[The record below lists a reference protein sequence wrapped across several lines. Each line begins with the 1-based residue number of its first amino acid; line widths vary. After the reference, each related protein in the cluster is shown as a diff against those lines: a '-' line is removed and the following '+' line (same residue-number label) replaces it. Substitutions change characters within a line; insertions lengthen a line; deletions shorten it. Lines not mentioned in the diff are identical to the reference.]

1 MQYLWQYPSNPNH
14 PFNLMTHLLDTSSV
28 QAGNLCA
35 QLFTNS
41 IFSLLT
47 ASCLSFSSDPKK
59 IQNISFFHQTFVYG
73 WISIAIASNHQIPH
87 HNRWCLPLWHSPRLT
102 ISLSLSLSS
111 GFLCFL
117 LLSSP
122 TVAELLLPLTPI
134 AVGGASHRRHNH
146 WWLRVQLSYSLFSF
160 SFILF
165 FSIFIC
171 LLDKT
176 ETPLT
181 LIFFHFFISLMNKIL
196 FQFWLAWWM
205 GFLVWTSGISNNCYY
220 WHF

>member
-1 MQYLWQYPSNPNH
+1 MASQPVQLSYFLFS
-14 PFNLMTHLLDTSSV
+14 FSFILFFSIFICLLDKTETPLTHINSLS
-28 QAGNLCA
+28 LSLPCA
-35 QLFTNS
+35 AASPSTHSLPLPQS
-41 IFSLLT
+41 IVT
-47 ASCLSFSSDPKK
+47 AARYQST
-59 IQNISFFHQTFVYG
+59 QG
-73 WISIAIASNHQIPH
+73 QIPH
-87 HNRWCLPLWHSPRLT
+87 HHRWCLPLWNSPRLT
-102 ISLSLSLSS
+102 LSLSLSS

-122 TVAELLLPLTPI
+122 AMAELLLPLTPI

-181 LIFFHFFISLMNKIL
+181 LILFHFFISLMNKIL

-205 GFLVWTSGISNNCYY
+205 GFLVWISGISNNCYY